1 MKDGL
6 ILGLLSI
13 LPRKLVSRTMGAG
26 TRLALPRS
34 LHRAFLRWYVGHYGV
49 NLAECVGGIDDYPSI
64 AEFFT
69 RPLLPEVRPVAAGA
83 DLLVSPVDARVYV
96 IGTTVDGR
104 IPQSPELD
112 YPLQTLLGGDQRYQH
127 AEYAVLYLAPKDYHR
142 VHSPREG
149 GIVGYRYRPGELWP
163 VFPGATRTIRELF
176 ARNERL
182 VIRLA
187 TDLGEIAVVMVGAF
201 GVGRMSLAFADTIT
215 NTGGAAEEHAFEAP
229 LPIARAAE
237 VGRFCMGSTVVL
249 LLPAGSVRWT
259 VAAGDDVKLGQS
271 IARAVPASV

>member
-6 ILGLLSI
+6 ILSLLSI

-34 LHRAFLRWYVGHYGV
+34 IHRAFLRWYVGHYGV
-49 NLAECVGGIDDYPSI
+49 NLAECVGGIDDYPTI

-69 RPLLPEVRPVAAGA
+69 RALLPEVRPVADGAGT
-83 DLLVSPVDARVYV
+83 LVSPVDARVYV
-96 IGTTVDGR
+96 IGTTTNGR

-112 YPLQTLLGGDQRYQH
+112 YPLQTLLGGDQRYVH

-163 VFPGATRTIRELF
+163 VFPGATRKVRELF

-201 GVGRMSLAFADTIT
+201 GVGRMALAFADTIT
-215 NTGGAAEEHAFEAP
+215 NTGGVAEEHAFDAP

-259 VAAGDDVKLGQS
+259 VQAGDDVKLGQP
-271 IARAVPASV
+271 IAQTVPAS